1 MSEIEEEIIRLRN
14 AYKGETRG
22 NMEEGFFVKGELI
35 TFSRTEL
42 FQGKLV
48 VNLPEAFTDL
58 PLEYA
63 KMKYPSEQRPSVIKS
78 NKEGSVNFTFKLL
91 SVSVPINKIGQLR
104 NQMKNVIKRFQPA
117 NIFFEQGE
125 IKINTIEAAW
135 FDYKSHGIDQKL
147 YNLMYFMPLGEQVLH
162 GVFNCPMDVGKDWK
176 PVVFEV
182 IKSIVWTECRNGE
195 ESAGTENSV

>member
-1 MSEIEEEIIRLRN
+1 MSEIEEEMIRLKN

-22 NMEEGFFVKGELI
+22 NMEEGFYVKGEHI
-35 TFSRTEL
+35 TFCRIEL
-42 FQGKLV
+42 FQGKLA
-48 VNLPEAFTDL
+48 VNLPETFTDL

-78 NKEGSVNFTFKLL
+78 NKEGSINFTFELL
-91 SVSVPINKIGQLR
+91 SASVPTDKIEQLR

-117 NIFFEQGE
+117 NVFFEKGE
-125 IKINTIEAAW
+125 MQINTIETAW

-147 YNLMYFMPLGEQVLH
+147 YNLMYFMPLDEQVLH
-162 GVFNCPMDVGKDWK
+162 GVFNCPMDMGKDWR

-182 IKSIVWTECRNGE
+182 MKSITWIEQENNK
-195 ESAGTENSV
+195 ESIGTENNV